1 GKCLFSNPPICFP
14 N

>member
-1 GKCLFSNPPICFP
+1 GRCYKSRPPICFP